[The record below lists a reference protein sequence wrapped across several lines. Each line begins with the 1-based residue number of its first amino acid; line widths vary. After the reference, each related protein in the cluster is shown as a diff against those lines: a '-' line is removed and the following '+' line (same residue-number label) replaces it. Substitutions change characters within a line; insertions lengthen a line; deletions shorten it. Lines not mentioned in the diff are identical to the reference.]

1 MSMLNVQ
8 IYIQKIRHL
17 LSGVIF
23 RFLPNLLPRFGRNRN
38 ITPDN
43 KCLIFCIYIYIYIY
57 IYILLFGS
65 HTNPIFITAFTIL
78 TSTQGHRVV
87 CNEVG
92 SQSQAKH
99 LLGFEPVTFL

>member
-23 RFLPNLLPRFGRNRN
+23 RFLPNLRRFGRNRN

-43 KCLIFCIYIYIYIY
+43 KCLIFCIYIYVCISYTYTYTIYIY
-57 IYILLFGS
+57 LKIFNKIL
-65 HTNPIFITAFTIL
+65 
-78 TSTQGHRVV
+78 
-87 CNEVG
+87 
-92 SQSQAKH
+92 
-99 LLGFEPVTFL
+99 